1 MFQKFQSLCWDIW
14 NKIQSPPPHFMQNHD
29 GDRAQKME
37 KQCNRELLSISARE
51 EQENCIPFVQRL
63 KLEQF
68 CSPFFKQLSFEKKIL
83 QITNFTF
90 FHNFSKLLLV
100 WKWKF
105 DARTWYLSSKTHWEI
120 ADRKRRN
127 RDSPFFSSFNFPQI
141 KFFNQK

>member
-1 MFQKFQSLCWDIW
+1 
-14 NKIQSPPPHFMQNHD
+14 MQNHD

-37 KQCNRELLSISARE
+37 KHCNRELLSISARE

-100 WKWKF
+100 
-105 DARTWYLSSKTHWEI
+105 
-120 ADRKRRN
+120 
-127 RDSPFFSSFNFPQI
+127 
-141 KFFNQK
+141 